1 MKHSS
6 IILENKN
13 FRLALSSQGA
23 AESLILKK
31 SGEELLANADTP
43 FFTLTE
49 ERPYNNEVKLAQ
61 PMKRTTFSANTL
73 RQEGGRLIIGF
84 EKIHF
89 EAAVQVE
96 IKEQYIVF
104 TLVDFLIKFRMEIYK
119 IITNKK

>member
-49 ERPYNNEVKLAQ
+49 ERP
-61 PMKRTTFSANTL
+61 
-73 RQEGGRLIIGF
+73 
-84 EKIHF
+84 
-89 EAAVQVE
+89 
-96 IKEQYIVF
+96 
-104 TLVDFLIKFRMEIYK
+104 
-119 IITNKK
+119 